1 MITVINGDL
10 LSSQEDYICHQ
21 VNCMGV
27 MGAGVALQIKKVYP
41 DVYNQYQEY
50 CYDNCTNTR
59 NMLGTNLIVPIFNRY
74 TGKRQYVV
82 NVFAQFHYGLDGI
95 KTRYDKFEEC
105 MKHLKETVPT
115 NKTIAMPYLIGCG
128 LAGGDW
134 NIVYNII
141 EKTLGEDYEV
151 YLYKYNK

>member
-50 CYDNCTNTR
+50 YHSW
-59 NMLGTNLIVPIFNRY
+59 Y
-74 TGKRQYVV
+74 
-82 NVFAQFHYGLDGI
+82 
-95 KTRYDKFEEC
+95 
-105 MKHLKETVPT
+105 
-115 NKTIAMPYLIGCG
+115 
-128 LAGGDW
+128 
-134 NIVYNII
+134 
-141 EKTLGEDYEV
+141 
-151 YLYKYNK
+151 